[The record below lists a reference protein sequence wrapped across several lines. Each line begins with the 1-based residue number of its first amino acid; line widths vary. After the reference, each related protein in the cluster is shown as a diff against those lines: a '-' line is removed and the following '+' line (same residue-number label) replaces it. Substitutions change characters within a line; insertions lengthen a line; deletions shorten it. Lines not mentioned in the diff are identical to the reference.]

1 MVLQIGKEVT
11 GPRQEIKALT
21 GNNRGHCGVVPWR
34 HVMRRVVGRGK
45 AGQCL
50 PALAC
55 FLLVAMLLFGAAS
68 AVLAAEAQQKTFA
81 APDKA
86 VQAMAAA
93 MAADNLEELT
103 GILGPG
109 SEELLSS
116 GDEVADRRG
125 RERFLMAYGQ
135 GYALRQD
142 SPEKMV
148 LFLGNRN
155 WPLPIPLVKKG
166 EVWLFDAQAG
176 KQEILNRRIGRN
188 ELRVIEVLHAYVEAQ
203 HEYASRDSRGSGRV
217 EFAQK
222 LTSSPGQRD
231 GLYWPT
237 EQGEKESPFGPLIAR
252 ATRQGYTEADLA
264 PFHGYYFKIL
274 KGQGSNAGG
283 GAYGYLVKDRMLLGF
298 ALIAYPAEY
307 GNSGIMTFMVN
318 QEGSIYQKDLGEET
332 RQLAEK
338 IELFDP
344 DPNWRRADEPAG
356 QGQP

>member
-1 MVLQIGKEVT
+1 
-11 GPRQEIKALT
+11 
-21 GNNRGHCGVVPWR
+21 
-34 HVMRRVVGRGK
+34 
-45 AGQCL
+45 
-50 PALAC
+50 
-55 FLLVAMLLFGAAS
+55 
-68 AVLAAEAQQKTFA
+68 
-81 APDKA
+81 
-86 VQAMAAA
+86 MAAA
-93 MAADNLEELT
+93 MATDNLEELA

-109 SEELLSS
+109 SEELLFS

-125 RERFLMAYGQ
+125 RERFLMSYGQ

-155 WPLPIPLVKKG
+155 WPLPVPLVKKG

-203 HEYASRDSRGSGRV
+203 HEYASRDCRGSGRV

-222 LTSSPGQRD
+222 LTSSLGQRD
-231 GLYWPT
+231 GLYWT
-237 EQGEKESPFGPLIAR
+237 TGQGEQESPFGPLIAR
-252 ATRQGYTEADLA
+252 ATRQGYPEADLA
-264 PFHGYYFKIL
+264 PFRGYYFKIL
-274 KGQGSNAGG
+274 KGQGSNAAG
-283 GAYGYLVKDRMLLGF
+283 GAYSYLVKDRMLLGF

-318 QEGSIYQKDLGEET
+318 QEGSIYQKDLGDES
-332 RQLAEK
+332 RPMAEK

-344 DPNWRRADEPAG
+344 DPSWRRTEESVG